1 MRHAAAQRL
10 AALTAALAIA
20 LMAVAAFFHHHG
32 PLVLDV
38 TPERPSI
45 VGVSD
50 EGPSACALCAGD
62 PATCEVPVA
71 GSPGPELS
79 RTPLRPF
86 EVPSDHRVALAS
98 GTPRSPPPCAAL
110 AV

>member
-1 MRHAAAQRL
+1 MRHAALQRPVALL
-10 AALTAALAIA
+10 AAVGIAVMAI
-20 LMAVAAFFHHHG
+20 AAFFHHHG
-32 PLVLDV
+32 PLVLDA
-38 TPERPSI
+38 TPDRPSI

-50 EGPSACALCAGD
+50 EGPSACALCSGD
-62 PATCEVPVA
+62 PATCESPVA
-71 GSPGPELS
+71 VAPGPELS

-98 GTPRSPPPCAAL
+98 GTPRSPPPSAAF